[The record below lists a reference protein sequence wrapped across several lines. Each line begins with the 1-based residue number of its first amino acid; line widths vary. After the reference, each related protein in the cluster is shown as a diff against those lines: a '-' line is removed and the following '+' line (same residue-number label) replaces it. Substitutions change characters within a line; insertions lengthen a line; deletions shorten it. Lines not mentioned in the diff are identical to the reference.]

1 MNSNNSAAED
11 NYKKFVEKMDGA
23 QQEKK
28 KPGRPKGYR
37 MSDYSLELQKRA
49 RAYKVNLESAVMMEE
64 LCKLLTQLTLQY
76 PDTPFIYGDYPYITR
91 SSGGSLVVG
100 SWITEYADAY
110 SYIFTPDVSLIKS
123 KVAKDK
129 LTYMDL
135 KMVWLHHVTSDEA
148 EKMFPNPTPDFY
160 KRFGDKKMTTMIY
173 TKYALDSML
182 SIDNTGFYP
191 LNVDFY
197 KKFLTEAKKLA
208 KRLPLSLYASK
219 IRVNAD
225 SLLLELEMNPY
236 KYDVKGAELYFANH
250 KKRMQ
255 EAEGLGDMA
264 DNGLSIDDVLSSPSG
279 EGEPYGDTEVQDQ
292 ELFEDDEPP
301 MQH

>member
-1 MNSNNSAAED
+1 
-11 NYKKFVEKMDGA
+11 
-23 QQEKK
+23 
-28 KPGRPKGYR
+28 
-37 MSDYSLELQKRA
+37 
-49 RAYKVNLESAVMMEE
+49 
-64 LCKLLTQLTLQY
+64 
-76 PDTPFIYGDYPYITR
+76 
-91 SSGGSLVVG
+91 
-100 SWITEYADAY
+100 
-110 SYIFTPDVSLIKS
+110 
-123 KVAKDK
+123 
-129 LTYMDL
+129 
-135 KMVWLHHVTSDEA
+135 
-148 EKMFPNPTPDFY
+148 
-160 KRFGDKKMTTMIY
+160 
-173 TKYALDSML
+173 ML